1 MVVLRIELD
10 SSKWLLYLSFL
21 VYTTSGWATPLFMD
35 ALRLSSPSG
44 SDASALPNLKPMLC
58 NTGGMALA
66 WFLSTGCN
74 PFSSALVQRLR
85 RLPWSAPLW
94 RRLCTIAAVDFF
106 SGFLLFQ
113 GQLSIGSNLYVVL
126 YASCTLWTA
135 LLSRWLL
142 RRPLSNSHW
151 VAIVT
156 ITLGLAAD
164 AYLSHSDKHGGRSNT
179 RTGVA
184 LVLLGSL
191 LHSLMFVQA
200 EALSSG
206 LPVVGMV
213 LADPA
218 AAAEKAKKKKT
229 ESQLLLDDADA
240 AAPSLPS
247 SSSSSSAAAVSSIDV
262 CGFMGCTEVLVL
274 LFYYASL
281 ATISAATAPA
291 ATSFSP
297 SSTAAP
303 VVAAARLEFESYL
316 VLAATNAL
324 HAAAFFSILDSL
336 GAVASGVLKGV
347 QMLVVFIASDLL
359 FCAADRSECVTAK
372 KSACVAVVFAGLVLY
387 GWSGGTKPHRG
398 SSAAGGGGAEGF
410 CASNKRQDGPAAA
423 VAKSWGGGGGGGG
436 GGRYRFPAD
445 AAGASGSAASSSSPT
460 TAAGAGGD
468 RGGSAWP

>member
-1 MVVLRIELD
+1 
-10 SSKWLLYLSFL
+10 
-21 VYTTSGWATPLFMD
+21 
-35 ALRLSSPSG
+35 
-44 SDASALPNLKPMLC
+44 MLC

-66 WFLSTGCN
+66 G
-74 PFSSALVQRLR
+74 FSPRAATRSPRRSCSGRGGPGPPHCGDSLRLR
-85 RLPWSAPLW
+85 PWISSRLPSVPGPA
-94 RRLCTIAAVDFF
+94 
-106 SGFLLFQ
+106 
-113 GQLSIGSNLYVVL
+113 SIGSNLYVVL
-126 YASCTLWTA
+126 YASYA
-135 LLSRWLL
+135 LDGPPLALAAAAPLL
-142 RRPLSNSHW
+142 HW

-179 RTGVA
+179 HGCGA
-184 LVLLGSL
+184 GAAWVLLL
-191 LHSLMFVQA
+191 LMFVQA

-206 LPVVGMV
+206 LPVVGLV

-240 AAPSLPS
+240 AAPPCRRPPPRPRPRRCRRSTCAAHGLHRSACRFLLRLARDHLRGDRPCCDLFLP
-247 SSSSSSAAAVSSIDV
+247 
-262 CGFMGCTEVLVL
+262 VLHRG
-274 LFYYASL
+274 
-281 ATISAATAPA
+281 PGGGGG
-291 ATSFSP
+291 
-297 SSTAAP
+297 
-303 VVAAARLEFESYL
+303 RLEFESYL

-423 VAKSWGGGGGGGG
+423 VASRWGGGGGGGG
-436 GGRYRFPAD
+436 GGRSTIPAD
-445 AAGASGSAASSSSPT
+445 AAGASGSAASSSSPA
-460 TAAGAGGD
+460 TAAGAGGE
-468 RGGSAWP
+468 GGGGAWP